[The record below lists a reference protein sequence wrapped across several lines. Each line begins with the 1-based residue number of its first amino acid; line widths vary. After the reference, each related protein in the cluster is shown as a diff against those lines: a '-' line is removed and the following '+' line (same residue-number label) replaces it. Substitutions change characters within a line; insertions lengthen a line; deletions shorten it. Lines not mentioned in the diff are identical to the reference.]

1 MVIFPCNL
9 VLKYDKIR
17 LSIELRIEVEEL
29 STYIRFLYD
38 LFEQFFS
45 GIINIFMGFFKG
57 IIKMFNFNAYLKI
70 LKEYSGEFSVG
81 QWILV
86 GLAVLLI
93 LAFLFGIIYLV
104 FLLIRKIFKFKKTLV
119 EQESLL
125 EEVAKLDRDVI
136 RLNQE
141 KEELYA
147 LKVSQI
153 GLKPQESALNVD
165 LPSDV
170 KSTSGSTTTE
180 GETGEGEEAPAE
192 AIPEAA
198 NGSRFFKLTQIDEEY
213 ANKEP
218 ENFGNTFTLEELCDT
233 FRNFAASR
241 MKLYYKVKIIRL
253 FVAALGATRLVIL
266 QGISGTGKTSLP
278 YAWGKF
284 ISRDATI
291 ASVQPSWRD
300 RTELFGY
307 FNEFTKKFNETE
319 VLKAMY
325 EASYNDEMYLTILD
339 EMNIAR
345 VEYYFAEM
353 LSILEMPSRDEW
365 VIDLVPNV
373 WPNDPKHLPDGKLK
387 IPDNMWYIGTI
398 NNDDSTFMVTDKVYD
413 RAMPIDINDKGQVFD
428 APDTDG
434 IRINSSYLESLFNK
448 AKQEHAVSQDTLNKL
463 EDMDNYVI
471 EHFRLA
477 FGNRI
482 VKHIKEFIP
491 VYVACGGTEIDG
503 FDYILCKKVLR
514 KFEQLNLSFIRDE
527 IDGYVKYL
535 DKTFGKENMSECK
548 EYLARLKKAM

>member
-1 MVIFPCNL
+1 MA
-9 VLKYDKIR
+9 
-17 LSIELRIEVEEL
+17 
-29 STYIRFLYD
+29 TYMRFLYD
-38 LFEQFFS
+38 FMEQFFS
-45 GIINIFMGFFKG
+45 GIINIFMGIVRGFG
-57 IIKMFNFNAYLKI
+57 KMFNFKAYLKI
-70 LKEYSGEFSVG
+70 LKEYSNEFSIG

-86 GLAVLLI
+86 GVAVLLVF
-93 LAFLFGIIYLV
+93 AFLAGIV
-104 FLLIRKIFKFKKTLV
+104 FLIVMLIRKYLRFRKTLV

-153 GLKPQESALNVD
+153 GLKPQESATLNID
-165 LPSDV
+165 EV
-170 KSTSGSTTTE
+170 KDIKSENEESESNEEVISPETT
-180 GETGEGEEAPAE
+180 
-192 AIPEAA
+192 
-198 NGSRFFKLTQIDEEY
+198 SRFFKLTQIDEEY
-213 ANKEP
+213 AGKTP

-233 FRNFAASR
+233 FRNFAASK

-413 RAMPIDINDKGQVFD
+413 RAMPIDINDKGQAFD
-428 APDTDG
+428 APMTEG
-434 IRINSSYLESLFNK
+434 IKINSSYLESLFNQAK
-448 AKQEHAVSQDTLNKL
+448 AEHPVSQDTLNKL

-482 VKHIKEFIP
+482 VKHIKEFVP
-491 VYVACGGTEIDG
+491 VYVACGGTELDG

-527 IDGYVKYL
+527 IDGFVKFL
-535 DKTFGKENMSECK
+535 DKTFGKENMTECK